1 MTITQT
7 VVDSQ
12 DDLLTTTSRNKS
24 LSSPSHFNNN
34 NNNHR
39 SLDSISP
46 TPSSR
51 PKLHTIHSSD
61 TSRFPTLE
69 RLENSM
75 ILSKNSKITIEPV
88 TFPADCTSSNITKS
102 NQVCFLFFFFF
113 FEIFQNK
120 NSYQVF
126 HV

>member
-7 VVDSQ
+7 VIDSQ

-24 LSSPSHFNNN
+24 LSPPSHFNNNN

-88 TFPADCTSSNITKS
+88 TFPADCASSNITKS
-102 NQVCFLFFFFF
+102 NQVCFFSRSFKIRILIKCFMF
-113 FEIFQNK
+113 NR
-120 NSYQVF
+120 VM
-126 HV
+126 